1 MGELGAFLRLER
13 VGFEK
18 RDPEERVDDYR
29 QYFQL
34 PGRRGRCA
42 TRARAAWTAA
52 SRSATRAA
60 RSGT

>member
-18 RDPEERVDDYR
+18 RDPQERVDDYR
-29 QYFQL
+29 QY
-34 PGRRGRCA
+34 
-42 TRARAAWTAA
+42 WTAA

-60 RSGT
+60 RSAT